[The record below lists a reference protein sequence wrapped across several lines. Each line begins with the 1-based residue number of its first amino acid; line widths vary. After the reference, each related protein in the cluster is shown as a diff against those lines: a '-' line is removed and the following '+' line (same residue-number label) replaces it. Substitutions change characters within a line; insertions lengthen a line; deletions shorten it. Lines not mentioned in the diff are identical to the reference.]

1 MALTH
6 EGQRWGSEPRFR
18 DRGDS
23 TVTVPVSETAAGIP
37 VTMQNVT
44 VADFSLSKYLCT
56 AGLRRSMLLTVLP
69 SLCLSKAGNTALHLA
84 CQNSHSQ
91 STRILLLGGSRADL
105 KNNVG
110 ESTRLSRALLHNLGK
125 ECLQS
130 RVC

>member
-44 VADFSLSKYLCT
+44 VADFSLSKYLTVHCRS
-56 AGLRRSMLLTVLP
+56 AQVYAANCPPFSLSLQGREHSSAPGLP
-69 SLCLSKAGNTALHLA
+69 
-84 CQNSHSQ
+84 
-91 STRILLLGGSRADL
+91 
-105 KNNVG
+105 
-110 ESTRLSRALLHNLGK
+110 E
-125 ECLQS
+125 
-130 RVC
+130 